1 MFSNLDKQRTH
12 KEKQGMVRKCQGPPT
27 EPRLW
32 LPLSPCIDLHL
43 FPLKWNASFEALS
56 CLVHV
61 VAPGDNSKTMRE
73 NDGATLLIKTLK

>member
-12 KEKQGMVRKCQGPPT
+12 KETQGMGRKCLGPPT
-27 EPRLW
+27 ELMPW

-61 VAPGDNSKTMRE
+61 VAPGDN
-73 NDGATLLIKTLK
+73 